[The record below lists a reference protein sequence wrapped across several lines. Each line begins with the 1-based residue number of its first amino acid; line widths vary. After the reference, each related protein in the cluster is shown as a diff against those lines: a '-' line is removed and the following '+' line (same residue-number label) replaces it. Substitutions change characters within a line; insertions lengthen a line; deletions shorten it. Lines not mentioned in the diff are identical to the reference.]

1 MYTRLCW
8 AYSISKIGWERGKF
22 ICNCIWAGI
31 ISPGTY
37 VSSLYTHIQISESLN
52 TRFYNVSY
60 DQ

>member
-22 ICNCIWAGI
+22 ICSRIWAGI

-37 VSSLYTHIQISESLN
+37 VSGLYTHIQISESLN
-52 TRFYNVSY
+52 KVL
-60 DQ
+60 